1 MKKNKKLFLV
11 AGIVLLVIALFIVIM
26 LVKDSFVVK
35 NDSIIC
41 VYDEEKKQS
50 FVYVNE
56 KLVGSVDG
64 KAELENNM
72 DNSAIVIVT
81 DVAVY
86 VMKDQ
91 NISKIGDEMSLVT
104 IANFSDVIMLKDTKE
119 ALYIYKDSKLEKLT
133 DEKALVAVVSGDGNT
148 FGYSTEEKA
157 YLHYADNDIKTFE
170 NVIISHISKDGK
182 YVYATKNTSEK
193 NYELMLIDGD
203 DLISCQKGVNNIVG
217 LNIDGNELMYTTKNG
232 TFVMVDGKDTYQV
245 SEKFVYE
252 IYYFDEEY
260 TNNGDFWAIDT
271 LKGKLCQIVDGTE
284 NTISSIC
291 KLNNG
296 YMAEIIVEKCFAFI
310 GIDSTMDRF
319 FYKDAEENLY
329 RIDAKVDAKPEMLA
343 ENVDLARIAPDGK
356 NVYFTRKGGQNVD
369 VLYWSEKGLNEKEMA
384 YMYDFFDI
392 IVFDNHCY
400 IEANDI
406 YLVKG
411 EKVEKLEDLSTLKSF
426 FIDYLAQKAYGYDEN
441 NLYVIKKG
449 KKIKLEGEF
458 EKLSFYDYLY

>member
-1 MKKNKKLFLV
+1 MKKNKKLMLF
-11 AGIVLLVIALFIVIM
+11 AGIVLIVIAIFVAII
-26 LVKDSFVVK
+26 LVKGSFFVK

-56 KLVGSVDG
+56 KLVGNVDG

-72 DNSAIVIVT
+72 DNSAIVIKT

-86 VMKDQ
+86 IMKDKKI
-91 NISKIGDEMSLVT
+91 NKIGDKMSLEA
-104 IANFSDVIMLKDTKE
+104 IANFSDVVMLKDEDE

-133 DEKALVAVVSGDGNT
+133 DEKVLVAVVSGDGNT

-157 YLHYADNDIKTFE
+157 YLYSNGENAKTYE
-170 NVIISHISKDGK
+170 NVIISHISKDGEL
-182 YVYATKNTSEK
+182 VYATKNTSEK

-203 DLISCQKGVNNIVG
+203 DLINCQKGVNNIVG
-217 LNIDGNELMYTTKNG
+217 LNIDGNELMYTTENG
-232 TFVMVDGKDTYQV
+232 TFVMVDGKDFYQV
-245 SEKFVYE
+245 SDKFVYE

-260 TNNGDFWAIDT
+260 ANNGDFWAVDT
-271 LKGKLCQIVDGTE
+271 LKGNLCQIVDGTE
-284 NTISSIC
+284 NTISSIG

-296 YMAEIIVEKCFAFI
+296 YMAETIVEKCFAFI

-319 FYKDAEENLY
+319 FYKDAEEDLY
-329 RIDAKVDAKPEMLA
+329 RIDAKVGAKPEMLA

-392 IVFDNHCY
+392 IVFDDHCY

-411 EKVEKLEDLSTLKSF
+411 ENVEKLEDLSTLKSF
-426 FIDYLAQKAYGYDEN
+426 FIDYLAQKAYGYDDN

-449 KKIKLEGEF
+449 KKIKLEGEY
-458 EKLSFYDYLY
+458 EKLSYYDYLY